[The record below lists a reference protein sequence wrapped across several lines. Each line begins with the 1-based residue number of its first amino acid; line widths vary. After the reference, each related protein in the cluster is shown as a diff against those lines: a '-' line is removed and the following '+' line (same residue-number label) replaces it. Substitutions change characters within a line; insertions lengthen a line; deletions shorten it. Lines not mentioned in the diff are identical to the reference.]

1 MSNFAPVEDMGVQTM
16 RRQHFVPIALLATCA
31 LLAGACGGDDD
42 ADGSA
47 DEPSADETADS
58 EEPAEPSEPSEEPS
72 DEPAAE
78 PSDEPSEEPSEEP
91 SDEPADEM
99 EGEYNPVGTLRV
111 GNRIAVNT
119 LNPFDDQTPAT
130 FSFYAWTYEGLVR
143 QDTDG
148 EFVPWLAEGWE
159 VSDDGMTIT
168 FDLHDGVT
176 FHDGTPFDAEAVKAN
191 IEFVKTGPADQVI
204 PPVAGQMANVADVEV
219 VDDLTVAFHLVN
231 PSPTPVITWLARNSG
246 FMVSPTAL
254 GNAAAQPIGTGPY
267 VFNADDSSA
276 DLTHLV
282 FDANPEYWRPGDV
295 GVERVELDV
304 VNDNPTRRQA
314 FEAGQYDL
322 VTDNLS
328 LGPPSVGRQIIGP
341 ATIISFTVVD
351 WQGERIPELA
361 NRDIRCAL
369 VEAMNREGIVA
380 QLGQSAE
387 SVRYQYQ
394 GDPDSYAYID
404 DLDVPQ
410 FDIDSAI
417 ASYEAAGGQGFTFS
431 NGYLGNT
438 QFEAAS
444 VAWAGALNELGIT
457 MENEALDPPSGGEMF
472 GAFLEARYPI
482 QTIPINEP
490 SPLLTLAQRAL
501 PDGTLNPS
509 GSVPDGVQELVES
522 ALSKSP
528 EEAEADVEEAWRIML
543 EECIWIPSFVLEDGW
558 EAHDAVT
565 GVERVPGIPL
575 LYWPHGV
582 RVDG

>member
-1 MSNFAPVEDMGVQTM
+1 M
-16 RRQHFVPIALLATCA
+16 RRQHLVPIALLATCA
-31 LLAGACGGDDD
+31 LVAGACGGDDD
-42 ADGSA
+42 ADSSGDDA
-47 DEPSADETADS
+47 VTEAT
-58 EEPAEPSEPSEEPS
+58 
-72 DEPAAE
+72 
-78 PSDEPSEEPSEEP
+78 
-91 SDEPADEM
+91 DEPADEPTT
-99 EGEYNPVGTLRV
+99 EPTDEPADEPATEPTDEPADEPATETTADTADGEYNPVGTLRI

-143 QDTDG
+143 QDVDG
-148 EFVPWLAEGWE
+148 SFVPWLAEGWA

-168 FDLHDGVT
+168 FTLHDGVT
-176 FHDGTPFDAEAVKAN
+176 FHDGEPFNADAVRAN
-191 IEFVKTGPADQVI
+191 IDFVKTGPADQVI
-204 PPVAGQMANVADVEV
+204 PPVAGQMSNVSEVEV
-219 VDDLTVAFHLVN
+219 IDDLTVVFHLAT

-246 FMVSPTAL
+246 FMVSPNAL
-254 GNAAAQPIGTGPY
+254 GNAGAEPIGTGPY
-267 VFNADDSSA
+267 IFNDDESSA

-282 FDANPEYWRPGDV
+282 FDANPDYWRPADV
-295 GVERVELDV
+295 GVERVEMDV

-322 VTDNLS
+322 VTDNLA
-328 LGPPSVGRQIIGP
+328 LGPPSVGQQIIGP

-351 WQGERIPELA
+351 WQGEVIAELA
-361 NRDIRCAL
+361 DKDIRCAM

-380 QLGQSAE
+380 QLGQSPE

-394 GDPDSYAYID
+394 GDPSSYAYID
-404 DLDVPQ
+404 DLDVPR
-410 FDIDSAI
+410 FDIESAVGD
-417 ASYEAAGGQGFTFS
+417 YEAAGGAGFSFG

-438 QFEAAS
+438 QFETAS

-457 MENEALDPPSGGEMF
+457 MANEALDPPSGGEMF

-509 GSVPDGVQELVES
+509 GAVPDGVQELVES
-522 ALSKSP
+522 ALAKSP
-528 EEAEADVEEAWRIML
+528 EDAEADVEGAWKIML
-543 EECIWIPSFVLEDGW
+543 EECIWIPVFVLEDGW
-558 EAHDAVT
+558 EAQDAVT

-575 LYWPHGV
+575 HYWPQGV
-582 RVDG
+582 RVDGRARRRNPPPVA

>member
-1 MSNFAPVEDMGVQTM
+1 M
-16 RRQHFVPIALLATCA
+16 RRQHVVPVALLSACA
-31 LLAGACGGDDD
+31 LFAGACGSDDGSDSSGDDD
-42 ADGSA
+42 AGAEETAAAST
-47 DEPSADETADS
+47 DEPATEPTEAPATESTDEPA
-58 EEPAEPSEPSEEPS
+58 EEPATEST
-72 DEPAAE
+72 DEPAE
-78 PSDEPSEEPSEEP
+78 
-91 SDEPADEM
+91 EPADDA
-99 EGEYNPVGTLRV
+99 GGDYDPVGTLRV

-130 FSFYAWTYEGLVR
+130 FSFYGWTYEGLVR
-143 QDTDG
+143 QDVDG
-148 EFVPWLAEGWE
+148 SFVPWLAEDWE
-159 VSDDGMTIT
+159 VSDDNMTIT
-168 FDLHDGVT
+168 FTLHDGVT
-176 FHDGTPFDAEAVKAN
+176 FHDGSPFDAEAVKAN
-191 IEFVKTGPADQVI
+191 IEYVQTGPPDQVI
-204 PPVAGQMANVADVEV
+204 PPVAGQMSNVSEVEV
-219 VDDLTVAFHLVN
+219 IDDLTVAFHLTN

-246 FMVSPTAL
+246 FMVSPAAL
-254 GNAAAQPIGTGPY
+254 GNAGAQPIGTGPY
-267 VFNADDSSA
+267 VYNEGESSA

-282 FDANPEYWRPGDV
+282 FDANPDYWRPADV
-295 GVERVELDV
+295 GVERVEMDV

-322 VTDNLS
+322 VTDNLA
-328 LGPPSVGRQIIGP
+328 LGPPSVGTQIIGP

-351 WQGERIPELA
+351 WQGEVIEELA
-361 NRDIRCAL
+361 DKDIRCAM
-369 VEAMNREGIVA
+369 VESMNREGIVA
-380 QLGQSAE
+380 QLGQSPG

-404 DLDVPQ
+404 DLDVPS
-410 FDIDSAI
+410 FDIDA
-417 ASYEAAGGQGFTFS
+417 AKADYEAAGGQGFSFG

-444 VAWAGALNELGIT
+444 VAWGGALNELGIT

-472 GAFLEARYPI
+472 GAFLESRYPI

-509 GSVPDGVQELVES
+509 GAVPDGVQELVES
-522 ALSKSP
+522 ALAKSP
-528 EEAEADVEEAWRIML
+528 EEAEADVEAAWKIML

-558 EAHDAVT
+558 EAQDNVT

-575 LYWPHGV
+575 LYWPQGV